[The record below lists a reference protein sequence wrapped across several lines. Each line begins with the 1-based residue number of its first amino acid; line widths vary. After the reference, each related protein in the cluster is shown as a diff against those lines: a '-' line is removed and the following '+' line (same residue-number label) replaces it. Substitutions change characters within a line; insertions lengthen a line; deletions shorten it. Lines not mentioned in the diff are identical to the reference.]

1 MKNKFF
7 GIGQSTCDT
16 STTNESVAEGQT
28 SSEVKERDPMNTEP
42 VHWSLNSNLTRFK
55 FHVNDVVGCNV
66 HA

>member
-28 SSEVKERDPMNTEP
+28 SSEVKERDPINTEP
-42 VHWSLNSNLTRFK
+42 VHWSLNSNLTRFQ
-55 FHVNDVVGCNV
+55 FDVNNVSGYNV